1 MMKPLPDRIY
11 KFGWP
16 HFRSWSAKKHLATHY
31 GPAVFGTDSV
41 SYQKGLFRTKTH
53 TDVPPNMGPIIYTH
67 MYGMYA
73 FHMAYFIPMI
83 KSETMKAMA
92 KETSASFS
100 LNMSENAENALNAFS
115 KFI

>member
-1 MMKPLPDRIY
+1 MGLYYTSISI
-11 KFGWP
+11 WP
-16 HFRSWSAKKHLATHY
+16 ILY
-31 GPAVFGTDSV
+31 G
-41 SYQKGLFRTKTH
+41 L
-53 TDVPPNMGPIIYTH
+53 
-67 MYGMYA
+67 YA
-73 FHMAYFIPMI
+73 IHMAYFIPMI

>member
-41 SYQKGLFRTKTH
+41 SYQKGLVRTKTH
-53 TDVPPNMGPIIYTH
+53 TDVPPNMGPYYTPIS
-67 MYGMYA
+67 MISYGPYVWSVCISYGL
-73 FHMAYFIPMI
+73 FYTDD
-83 KSETMKAMA
+83 KV
-92 KETSASFS
+92 
-100 LNMSENAENALNAFS
+100 
-115 KFI
+115 

>member
-1 MMKPLPDRIY
+1 
-11 KFGWP
+11 
-16 HFRSWSAKKHLATHY
+16 
-31 GPAVFGTDSV
+31 
-41 SYQKGLFRTKTH
+41 
-53 TDVPPNMGPIIYTH
+53 MGH
-67 MYGMYA
+67 MYGLYA
-73 FHMAYFIPMI
+73 FHMAYFILMI